1 MQIKWP
7 VALAPAWTDLLC
19 AGASD
24 GPDLDIGMIYE
35 AMDKSIKEIRYDAE
49 GFRRKLENRMVP

>member
-1 MQIKWP
+1 
-7 VALAPAWTDLLC
+7 
-19 AGASD
+19 
-24 GPDLDIGMIYE
+24 MIYE